1 MGCVIVR
8 GTIRN
13 IGRKQ
18 QINDFSGLRFGN
30 ITPTDIDGIIEY
42 KNKAFVIIEVKY
54 GDAELPYGQRLCVE
68 RMVSDLSKPALAII
82 AEHSVCDENE
92 SIDVSKCNVREIY
105 LCNEKKWR
113 PPKRSFS
120 VRELCE
126 KFLGR
131 YSI

>member
-1 MGCVIVR
+1 MR
-8 GTIRN
+8 GTIKN

-30 ITPTDIDGIIEY
+30 ITPTDIDGIIDY
-42 KNKAFVIIEVKY
+42 KNKAFIIIEVKY

-68 RMVSDLSKPALAII
+68 RMVAELSKPSLAVV
-82 AEHSVCDENE
+82 AEHDIHDASEP
-92 SIDVSKCNVREIY
+92 IDVGKCKVREIY
-105 LCNEKKWR
+105 LRNEKKWR